1 MHDSEL
7 VDYLW
12 DRTLETKGIN
22 ATANT
27 VDIYFVGMFSAEV
40 GYP

>member
-1 MHDSEL
+1 MHDSEIM
-7 VDYLW
+7 DYLR
-12 DRTLETKGIN
+12 DRMLETKGIN

-27 VDIYFVGMFSAEV
+27 VEIYFVGMFSAEV